1 MGSLFS
7 IAFIKNNYMKEKV
20 EELEKIL
27 TEKGEE
33 WRQLEI
39 GEVKLIYE
47 GKYENLSGERRPGRR
62 RNHV

>member
-1 MGSLFS
+1 
-7 IAFIKNNYMKEKV
+7 MKEKV